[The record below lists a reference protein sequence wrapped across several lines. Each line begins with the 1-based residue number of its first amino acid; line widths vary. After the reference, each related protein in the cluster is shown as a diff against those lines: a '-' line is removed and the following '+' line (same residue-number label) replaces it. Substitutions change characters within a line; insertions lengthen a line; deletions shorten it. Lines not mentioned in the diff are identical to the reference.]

1 MNTLPLVKKLNI
13 NTKPTVRTY
22 THHGFYNAI
31 ASNSDRLST
40 NVANI
45 VVSDFSYYK
54 WNIQNADL
62 SYTQEKNV
70 LSFISNEWHTNMNI
84 CFWRECQENDEI
96 YIKITKQ
103 LYSNIWGAI
112 NLFITSETQEDMLF
126 DDKYEYRFGNFCK
139 DGIYLRINNK
149 NIDIPKFNY
158 SYPIELKIVKKGN
171 RITSFIRFNE
181 EYDEREINSWD
192 ITKDDDYKRKIGFE
206 VKLNNNAYNEWL
218 YSNYIQM
225 NGDLNVSTIPIDYV
239 CNPIKN
245 WNPYQTNYFID
256 YIIEDKDMISG
267 YGMSLLDFIKSN
279 INNNRYIEIWLNEN
293 IINNIKSENNF
304 FHQNLIFGYNDTES
318 ILNILS
324 YKNGIPREACIG
336 YDDFESNRFTD
347 PNNASVIIYKYN
359 PDYRLYEISPLYLS
373 NVLRD
378 YYESYDTNIR
388 IQHLL
393 MNDGGKKGIH
403 LLDDLITPIGLSKIK
418 SDIRISYLIYE
429 RATIM
434 KDRIRY
440 LIHRKII
447 THDESVDIILLVD
460 KAKMLAN
467 ILLNITMKNF
477 LNENINYFERA
488 RNILCDIRECEMQY
502 LPLFIVLMESKVDK
516 VVMLRE

>member
-192 ITKDDDYKRKIGFE
+192 ITKDDDYKRKIGF
-206 VKLNNNAYNEWL
+206 
-218 YSNYIQM
+218 
-225 NGDLNVSTIPIDYV
+225 
-239 CNPIKN
+239 
-245 WNPYQTNYFID
+245 
-256 YIIEDKDMISG
+256 
-267 YGMSLLDFIKSN
+267 
-279 INNNRYIEIWLNEN
+279 
-293 IINNIKSENNF
+293 
-304 FHQNLIFGYNDTES
+304 
-318 ILNILS
+318 
-324 YKNGIPREACIG
+324 
-336 YDDFESNRFTD
+336 
-347 PNNASVIIYKYN
+347 
-359 PDYRLYEISPLYLS
+359 
-373 NVLRD
+373 
-378 YYESYDTNIR
+378 
-388 IQHLL
+388 
-393 MNDGGKKGIH
+393 
-403 LLDDLITPIGLSKIK
+403 
-418 SDIRISYLIYE
+418 
-429 RATIM
+429 
-434 KDRIRY
+434 
-440 LIHRKII
+440 
-447 THDESVDIILLVD
+447 
-460 KAKMLAN
+460 
-467 ILLNITMKNF
+467 
-477 LNENINYFERA
+477 
-488 RNILCDIRECEMQY
+488 
-502 LPLFIVLMESKVDK
+502 
-516 VVMLRE
+516 